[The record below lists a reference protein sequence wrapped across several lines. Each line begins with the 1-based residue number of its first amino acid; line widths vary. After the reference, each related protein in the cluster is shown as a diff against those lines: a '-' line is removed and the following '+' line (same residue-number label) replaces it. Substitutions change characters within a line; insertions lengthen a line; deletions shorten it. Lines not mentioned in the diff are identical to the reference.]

1 MESLIRN
8 KINLELYKQLDP
20 DENVIP
26 QELVASGVRSP
37 KTAGQRMNEIKEL
50 VDTSERT
57 LLIINTMEEN
67 V

>member
-1 MESLIRN
+1 
-8 KINLELYKQLDP
+8 
-20 DENVIP
+20 
-26 QELVASGVRSP
+26 VRSP

-57 LLIINTMEEN
+57 LLIINTMKEN